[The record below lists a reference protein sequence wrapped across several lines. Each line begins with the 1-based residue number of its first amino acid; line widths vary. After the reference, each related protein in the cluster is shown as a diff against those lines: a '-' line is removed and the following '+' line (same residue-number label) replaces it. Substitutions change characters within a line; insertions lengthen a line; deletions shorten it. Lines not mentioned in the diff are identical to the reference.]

1 MPAEATATRTQHQV
15 VGTLVRNAEAR
26 MCLGGAWIVMMELR
40 QSRPGMPPIVAVHQ
54 HGQGEPARAAA
65 HSEANRL
72 RAGTLA
78 RIYFAGI
85 GLGHTRDDAPAIDL
99 RGVDAVHNL

>member
-1 MPAEATATRTQHQV
+1 VTEATAVRHQHTV

-40 QSRPGMPPIVAVHQ
+40 QATPTAPPIVAVHQ

-72 RAGTLA
+72 RQGARA
-78 RIYFAGI
+78 RIYFTGL
-85 GLGHTRDDAPAIDL
+85 GLGHTRDEKPAIDL